1 VTWSRVAFMV
11 ALLTL
16 GLVLTRVLGRTTPKV
31 SKAEAVAVARPNV
44 DFKPQGYNIR
54 LVRQGIPPRPVW
66 AVSFWIR
73 KAGGGFSRITLVL
86 VDANSGQVMQVRRT
100 TRVAPVF
107 ALHTRQRGKLCGP
120 YVVHPAPRSYARL
133 CS

>member
-1 VTWSRVAFMV
+1 MV
-11 ALLTL
+11 ALLAL

-31 SKAEAVAVARPNV
+31 SKADAVAVARPNV

-73 KAGGGFSRITLVL
+73 KIGGNGYSRITLVL

-100 TRVAPVF
+100 T
-107 ALHTRQRGKLCGP
+107 
-120 YVVHPAPRSYARL
+120 
-133 CS
+133 

>member
-1 VTWSRVAFMV
+1 MV
-11 ALLTL
+11 ALLAL

-31 SKAEAVAVARPNV
+31 SKADAVAVARPNV

-100 TRVAPVF
+100 T
-107 ALHTRQRGKLCGP
+107 
-120 YVVHPAPRSYARL
+120 
-133 CS
+133 

>member
-1 VTWSRVAFMV
+1 MV
-11 ALLTL
+11 ALLAL

-31 SKAEAVAVARPNV
+31 SKEDAVAVARPNV

-73 KAGGGFSRITLVL
+73 KSGGDGYSRITLVL
-86 VDANSGQVMQVRRT
+86 VDANSGRVMQVRRT
-100 TRVAPVF
+100 T
-107 ALHTRQRGKLCGP
+107 
-120 YVVHPAPRSYARL
+120 
-133 CS
+133 

>member
-1 VTWSRVAFMV
+1 MV
-11 ALLTL
+11 ALLAL

-31 SKAEAVAVARPNV
+31 SKADAVAIARPNV

-73 KAGGGFSRITLVL
+73 KNGGGGYSRITLVL
-86 VDANSGQVMQVRRT
+86 VDANRGQVMQVRRT
-100 TRVAPVF
+100 T
-107 ALHTRQRGKLCGP
+107 
-120 YVVHPAPRSYARL
+120 
-133 CS
+133 

>member
-1 VTWSRVAFMV
+1 MV
-11 ALLTL
+11 GLLLL

-31 SKAEAVAVARPNV
+31 SKTDAVAIARPNV

-73 KAGGGFSRITLVL
+73 KAAGDGYSKITLVL
-86 VDANSGQVMQVRRT
+86 LDANSGRVMRVRST
-100 TRVAPVF
+100 P
-107 ALHTRQRGKLCGP
+107 
-120 YVVHPAPRSYARL
+120 
-133 CS
+133 

>member
-1 VTWSRVAFMV
+1 MV

-16 GLVLTRVLGRTTPKV
+16 GLVLTRVLGRTDTKV
-31 SKAEAVAVARPNV
+31 SKDDAIAVARPKV

-73 KAGGGFSRITLVL
+73 KAGGGYSRITLVL
-86 VDANSGQVMQVRRT
+86 VDANSGRVMQVRST
-100 TRVAPVF
+100 T
-107 ALHTRQRGKLCGP
+107 
-120 YVVHPAPRSYARL
+120 
-133 CS
+133 

>member
-11 ALLTL
+11 ALIAL

-31 SKAEAVAVARPNV
+31 SKDDAVAVARPNV

-73 KAGGGFSRITLVL
+73 KSAGGFSRITLVL

-100 TRVAPVF
+100 T
-107 ALHTRQRGKLCGP
+107 
-120 YVVHPAPRSYARL
+120 
-133 CS
+133 

>member
-11 ALLTL
+11 ALLAL

-31 SKAEAVAVARPNV
+31 SKADAVAVARPNV
-44 DFKPQGYNIR
+44 DFKPQGHNIR

-100 TRVAPVF
+100 T
-107 ALHTRQRGKLCGP
+107 
-120 YVVHPAPRSYARL
+120 
-133 CS
+133 

>member
-11 ALLTL
+11 ALLAL

-100 TRVAPVF
+100 T
-107 ALHTRQRGKLCGP
+107 
-120 YVVHPAPRSYARL
+120 
-133 CS
+133 

>member
-11 ALLTL
+11 ALLAL

-31 SKAEAVAVARPNV
+31 SKADAVAVARPNV

-100 TRVAPVF
+100 T
-107 ALHTRQRGKLCGP
+107 
-120 YVVHPAPRSYARL
+120 
-133 CS
+133 

>member
-11 ALLTL
+11 ALLAR
-16 GLVLTRVLGRTTPKV
+16 GLVLTRVLGRTDTKV
-31 SKAEAVAVARPNV
+31 SKDDAIAVARPKV

-73 KAGGGFSRITLVL
+73 KAEGGFSRITIVL
-86 VDANSGQVMQVRRT
+86 VDANSGRVMQVRRST
-100 TRVAPVF
+100 
-107 ALHTRQRGKLCGP
+107 
-120 YVVHPAPRSYARL
+120 
-133 CS
+133 

>member
-11 ALLTL
+11 ALLAL

-31 SKAEAVAVARPNV
+31 SKADAVALARPNV

-100 TRVAPVF
+100 T
-107 ALHTRQRGKLCGP
+107 
-120 YVVHPAPRSYARL
+120 
-133 CS
+133 

>member
-11 ALLTL
+11 ALIAL

-31 SKAEAVAVARPNV
+31 SKDDAVAVARPNV

-73 KAGGGFSRITLVL
+73 KSGGGYSRITLVL
-86 VDANSGQVMQVRRT
+86 VDANSGRVMQVRRT
-100 TRVAPVF
+100 T
-107 ALHTRQRGKLCGP
+107 
-120 YVVHPAPRSYARL
+120 
-133 CS
+133 

>member
-1 VTWSRVAFMV
+1 MV
-11 ALLTL
+11 ALLAL

-31 SKAEAVAVARPNV
+31 SKDHAVAVARPNV

-100 TRVAPVF
+100 T
-107 ALHTRQRGKLCGP
+107 
-120 YVVHPAPRSYARL
+120 
-133 CS
+133 